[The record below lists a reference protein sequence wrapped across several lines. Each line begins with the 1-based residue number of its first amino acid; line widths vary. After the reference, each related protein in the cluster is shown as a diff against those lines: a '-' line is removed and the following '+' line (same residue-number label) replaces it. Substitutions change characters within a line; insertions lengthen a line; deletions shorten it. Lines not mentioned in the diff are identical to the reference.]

1 MKTAMQ
7 ELIDELSFIEGLKD
21 NEIDI
26 SQKSILTTATIK
38 NALEKE
44 KEQIC
49 DSYVE
54 GLEGLYMGAEEY
66 YNKTF
71 NQDRE
76 LGKEVTDLLE
86 NYKKDKT
93 FKQKSKWT

>member
-1 MKTAMQ
+1 MKTAL
-7 ELIDELSFIEGLKD
+7 EWLIEQCPRIE
-21 NEIDI
+21 
-26 SQKSILTTATIK
+26 TIVAY
-38 NALEKE
+38 NVLEEAKQME

-71 NQDRE
+71 N
-76 LGKEVTDLLE
+76 K
-86 NYKKDKT
+86 
-93 FKQKSKWT
+93 

>member
-1 MKTAMQ
+1 MKTVLQ
-7 ELIDELSFIEGLKD
+7 ELIDELESIKGYKYGGLVIRLIKD
-21 NEIDI
+21 
-26 SQKSILTTATIK
+26 K
-38 NALEKE
+38 LEKE

-76 LGKEVTDLLE
+76 LSKE
-86 NYKKDKT
+86 DKT
-93 FKQKSKWT
+93 FKRKSQWTKLNKKQQ

>member
-7 ELIDELSFIEGLKD
+7 ELIEELESIKGYKYGGLVIRLMK
-21 NEIDI
+21 E
-26 SQKSILTTATIK
+26 K
-38 NALEKE
+38 LEKE

-54 GLEGLYMGAEEY
+54 CLEGLYMGAEEY

-71 NQDRE
+71 NQDIE
-76 LGKEVTDLLE
+76 LVKEVTDLLE

-93 FKQKSKWT
+93 FKQKSKWI

>member
-7 ELIDELSFIEGLKD
+7 ELIEELESIKGYKYGGLVIRLMK
-21 NEIDI
+21 E
-26 SQKSILTTATIK
+26 K
-38 NALEKE
+38 LEKE

-86 NYKKDKT
+86 NYKKTKN
-93 FKQKSKWT
+93 KL